1 MFPGRPTRQTFFIWK
16 FDGSFTAP
24 GGTVNTA
31 ANTANITGV
40 SSFSDWTLAE
50 PAAPTDVH
58 LVSFTADSFA
68 SNANSKGGGNS
79 NVLRWQTGYEAA
91 NLGFNIYRDE
101 NGSRVRVTPDLVAGS
116 ALFVGSRTVLG
127 AGRSYAWR
135 DTQGQPGPDAQY
147 WLEAMSLDGSSTWH
161 GPIRAV
167 ASGKQ
172 LSALGQQNSQADR
185 RA

>member
-1 MFPGRPTRQTFFIWK
+1 NLADPSKALQRYWTLTATGVTADLTFTYLDPPDVPGTAVEANFFIFK

-50 PAAPTDVH
+50 PAAPTDIH

-68 SNANSKGGGNS
+68 GNVNSKGGGS

-116 ALFVGSRTVLG
+116 ALFVGARTVLG
-127 AGRSYAWR
+127 AGRSY
-135 DTQGQPGPDAQY
+135 
-147 WLEAMSLDGSSTWH
+147 
-161 GPIRAV
+161 
-167 ASGKQ
+167 
-172 LSALGQQNSQADR
+172 
-185 RA
+185 